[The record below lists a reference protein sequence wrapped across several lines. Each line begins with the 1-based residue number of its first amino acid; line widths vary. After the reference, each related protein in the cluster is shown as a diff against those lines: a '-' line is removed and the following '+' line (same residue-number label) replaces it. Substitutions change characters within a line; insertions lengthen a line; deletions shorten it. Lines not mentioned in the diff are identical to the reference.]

1 MESLEDLLTF
11 LEKKIENVSAE
22 LSCAPPGTLMLITEG
37 GRQHYVNRYEEEGVF
52 HRRRLAPGDPLLR
65 QLARKEFLRQELML
79 LKEDAAAVRACC
91 RRYEEPSAASVLA
104 RLKKAYAKLPE
115 RYFFTPLGAED
126 KTAGSEA
133 MRRFMQN
140 KYEQSSYKPEKK
152 IHITSRGLRV
162 RSKSELLIAEAFYSH
177 DVAFHYE
184 EVLLLGE
191 RRFAPDFTI
200 MRADGRLVYWEHC
213 GLPDNEAY
221 MAAHREKLKHYEA
234 AGIVPWKNFIVTY
247 DEADGTLNLRII
259 ESEIE
264 NKIMI

>member
-1 MESLEDLLTF
+1 MENLEDLLTF

-115 RYFFTPLGAED
+115 RYFFTPLGAGD
-126 KTAGSEA
+126 KTDGSEA

-191 RRFAPDFTI
+191 RHAQPQDYR
-200 MRADGRLVYWEHC
+200 
-213 GLPDNEAY
+213 
-221 MAAHREKLKHYEA
+221 K
-234 AGIVPWKNFIVTY
+234 
-247 DEADGTLNLRII
+247 
-259 ESEIE
+259 
-264 NKIMI
+264 